1 MHGMK
6 LNAFKRTSK
15 LLRTRLAVMLVS
27 VLGVGAVQA
36 ATDVQVWVSLTPHNQ
51 EVFEDLVEDFNR
63 SQSDVRVRVKTFNTA
78 REIEPALLERVQAKQ
93 EIPHLLQIDDNRDP
107 ESLAGQKHIAPLYT
121 LLARYPIKHAQWFVA
136 PQNLSMRDARGRLL
150 AFPYMIDVPV
160 MFYNIQAFEKAGMTP
175 AVPQRSWY
183 GLQEQLVDLAN
194 KATRNCP
201 AITDQSVS
209 VNLENLA
216 AVNNQ
221 FFTSADNGTKSQSA
235 AFTFDT
241 TFVRHLSLMIA
252 WVRSELLVDPE
263 PNVHATDK
271 FAGNECSV
279 LWSESSNIGRFI
291 ELDSLKF
298 GLTGLP
304 YYPQVTK
311 TPGNPFLDGTGL
323 WATAGHPDA
332 ENKATVQFL
341 SWLAEPDNA
350 ARWYQKTGFLPLTRQ
365 AFEQTSE
372 SYYKNHGIEP
382 WRELVA
388 VYAKPPS
395 ETGRG
400 FKIKNYPQIR
410 EMFHKKLDDAL
421 GGQYPAV
428 TALTTAKS
436 EATRIMQG
444 K

>member
-1 MHGMK
+1 MK
-6 LNAFKRTSK
+6 LHAFERTPR
-15 LLRTRLAVMLVS
+15 LLRTRLAAMLVS
-27 VLGVGAVQA
+27 VFGFGAAQA
-36 ATDVQVWVSLTPHNQ
+36 ATDVQVWVSLIPHNQ
-51 EVFEDLVEDFNR
+51 AVFDDLVDDFN
-63 SQSDVRVRVKTFNTA
+63 SEQSEVRVEIKTFNTS
-78 REIEPALLERVQAKQ
+78 REIEPALLERVRDKQ
-93 EIPHLLQIDDNRDP
+93 KTPHLVQIDDNRNP
-107 ESLAGQKHIAPLYT
+107 EALAAQKHIAPLHT
-121 LLARYPIKHAQWFVA
+121 LLAKYPIKHAQWFVA

-160 MFYNIQAFEKAGMTP
+160 MFYNIRAFEKAGMSP

-221 FFTSADNGTKSQSA
+221 FFTSADNGTKAQSA

-263 PNVHATDK
+263 PNV
-271 FAGNECSV
+271 FAPDLFAANECSV

-291 ELDSLKF
+291 ESDTLKF

-311 TPGNPFLDGTGL
+311 VPGSPFLDGTGL
-323 WATAGHPDA
+323 WATSGHTD
-332 ENKATVQFL
+332 EEHKATVKFL
-341 SWLAEPDNA
+341 AWLAEPDNA
-350 ARWYQKTGFLPLTRQ
+350 ARWYQETGFLPLTKQ
-365 AFEQTSE
+365 AFEQTGE
-372 SYYKNHGIEP
+372 AYYKDHGIEP
-382 WRELVA
+382 WRDLVA

-410 EMFHKKLDDAL
+410 EMFHKKLDEAL

-436 EATRIMQG
+436 EASRIMQG